1 MKSHLRL
8 LLFVFFYLAVVLPLP
23 LLAQASLS
31 AENKID
37 ELTVEIDGRKE
48 VFTVIRDYYQ
58 EDQWYYIPD
67 RPRLAMAGKLP
78 QFHLIKYQTKDPK
91 NSQKLL
97 TGGVLQFAIK
107 MSLPAKAVE
116 KLKEEIVK
124 SLRIRFPKVQ
134 KFLGNYATNIKLS
147 AIPFNSS
154 MVTLYD
160 LEKGVMLTDAPQ
172 KPGIA
177 PTFATQEIPFQLN
190 LTDLGADI
198 SEALTRK
205 GGGIPV
211 LVTFNY
217 YAITPPCGFKIE
229 VNWDMVYRHFSA
241 DFNAR
246 CRLKY
251 LSYLAGDFA
260 AQAQLVKDLINTN
273 KAIKVTVLSGEAFK
287 DEDIDKFMLPVLL
300 RINNEIFD
308 NTRPPPLVDPAK
320 VAEEPPSNWFSKL
333 FESQPM
339 EDYKS
344 QVALKAV
351 EYRNKGHETF
361 EMTRQLE
368 LERVSCCG
376 GLIGIGDLSED
387 EQNQLIELIPAGNWQ
402 SAYFSL
408 PAVGDDPSLGIKSVD
423 LSVTLVDKDG
433 KTLSGGPAVQS
444 ATWSEKTGQWAAKGE
459 TRTALLFP
467 LAYLYDKYPRKVADF
482 KFKVVSKITH
492 KHGRF
497 EFTSLEPVFD
507 GEKAISNSLDCV
519 DVLKIYGRDLGFARD
534 EPAGILT
541 MVDVTA
547 KTKKP
552 SQTLS
557 GQLLGDADEENPLL
571 FLVGK
576 SSMDEE
582 NPIELKINFQTN
594 DGKTIPW
601 AYNSNKD
608 IRTIRPSLTF
618 FINRH
623 DWEKQ

>member
-1 MKSHLRL
+1 MKTNFKL
-8 LLFVFFYLAVVLPLP
+8 LLFSLSCLVIALPMSV
-23 LLAQASLS
+23 LAQASLS
-31 AENKID
+31 AEHKFD
-37 ELTVEIDGRKE
+37 ELTVEVNGKKE

-58 EDQWYYIPD
+58 EDQWYYIPN

-97 TGGVLQFAIK
+97 TGGILQFAVK
-107 MSLPAKAVE
+107 LSLPAEAIE
-116 KLKEEIVK
+116 KLKKEIVK
-124 SLRIRFPKVQ
+124 NLKIRFPNIQ
-134 KFLGNYATNIKLS
+134 KFLGNYATKIKLS

-160 LEKGVMLTDAPQ
+160 LEEGKMTADAPQ

-190 LTDLGADI
+190 LTELGSDI

-217 YAITPPCGFKIE
+217 YAITPPCGFKID
-229 VNWDMVYRHFSA
+229 VNWDLVYRHFSN
-241 DFNAR
+241 DLKYR
-246 CRLKY
+246 CKLKY
-251 LSYLAGDFA
+251 LSYLASDSEW
-260 AQAQLVKDLINTN
+260 QAQLVKDLIKTN
-273 KAIKVTVLSGEAFK
+273 KAIKVTVISGAAFK
-287 DEDIDKFMLPVLL
+287 DEDINKFMLPLL
-300 RINNEIFD
+300 MRINNEIFD

-320 VAEEPPSNWFSKL
+320 VAEAPPANWFSKL

-339 EDYKS
+339 EDYKA
-344 QVALKAV
+344 QFALKAS

-361 EMTRQLE
+361 EMTKQLE
-368 LERVSCCG
+368 VERVSCCG
-376 GLIGIGDLSED
+376 GLIGIGDLSEN
-387 EQNQLIELIPAGNWQ
+387 EQHQLIELIPSGNWQ

-408 PAVGDDPSLGIKSVD
+408 PAVGDNPDLGIKSVE
-423 LSVTLVDKDG
+423 LSVTMVDKDG
-433 KTLSGGPAVQS
+433 RSLTGAPAMQS
-444 ATWSEKTGQWAAKGE
+444 ASWSERTGEWKARGE
-459 TRTALLFP
+459 NRTALLFP
-467 LAYLYDKYPRKVADF
+467 LAYLYDKYPRKIADL

-497 EFTSLEPVFD
+497 EFTSLEPLFD
-507 GEKAISNSLDCV
+507 GEKAISNTFDCV
-519 DVLKIYGRDLGFARD
+519 DVLRIYGRNLGFSND
-534 EPAGILT
+534 EPAGNLT

-547 KTKKP
+547 KTQKP

-557 GQLLGDADEENPLL
+557 GTFLGDAREENPML

-576 SSMDEE
+576 SSTDAK
-582 NPIELKINFQTN
+582 NPIQLKINFQTN

-601 AYNSNKD
+601 RYNSEKD
-608 IRTIRPSLTF
+608 IRAIRPSLTF
-618 FINRH
+618 FINRN
-623 DWEKQ
+623 DWE